1 MIFNR
6 IKSEGLSHF
15 SYFLGSSNEAVVID
29 PRRDCQIYIDL
40 AKTEKMKIKYI
51 FETHRNEDYV
61 IGSVELSHLTG
72 AKIFHGIGLDFKF
85 GERIEDN
92 QVFSFGKMKL
102 HAIHTPGHTDESMSY
117 TLIDEKLKQ
126 QNIMVFTGD
135 TVFVGDVGRI
145 DLYGIKE
152 APRLAESLYD
162 SIFNKILPLGD
173 GVIICPAHG
182 GGSICGGSISDQ
194 EWSTLGLERLN
205 NPALQKSKKEFIRF
219 KINEKLEHPP
229 YFKKMEQINLN
240 GPPILDKIPSP
251 PPLSSKEFK
260 DCINNN
266 SLILDVRKPSAFG
279 GSYIKG
285 SFNIWLDGLPAFG
298 GWILN
303 YDQPIVLILDDPR
316 NLKIAVQ
323 FLIRLGFD
331 TIEGYLCGSVQNC
344 GIESWYNDALPTEH
358 GGLLTV
364 QELKNWID
372 ENNDLFVLDVRTDN
386 EWEKE
391 HIENINHIYV
401 GNLNDRLIEIP
412 HNKPIA
418 VICSVGNR
426 GSIGASILRS
436 ADRKNVYNVIGG
448 MVAWKKAGYPVT

>member
-15 SYFLGSSNEAVVID
+15 SYFLGSKKEAIVID

-61 IGSVELSHLTG
+61 IGSMELSHFTG
-72 AKIFHGIGLDFKF
+72 AKIFHGSGLDFKF
-85 GERIEDN
+85 GEKIEDN
-92 QVFSFGKMKL
+92 QVFSFGRMKL
-102 HAIHTPGHTDESMSY
+102 RAIYTPGHTDESMSY
-117 TLIDEKLKQ
+117 SLIDESLTQ

-135 TVFVGDVGRI
+135 ALFVGDVGRT
-145 DLYGIKE
+145 DLYGEKE
-152 APRLAESLYD
+152 TPRLAENLYD

-173 GVIICPAHG
+173 GVILCPAHG

-205 NPALQKSKKEFIRF
+205 NPILQKSKKEFIKF
-219 KINEKLEHPP
+219 KINEKLERPP
-229 YFKKMEQINLN
+229 YFTKMEQMNLN
-240 GPPILDKIPSP
+240 GPPILYSIPSP

-260 DCINNN
+260 NCINDNA
-266 SLILDVRKPSAFG
+266 LILDVRKPSSFG
-279 GSYIKG
+279 GSYIKE
-285 SFNIWLDGLPAFG
+285 SVNIWLDGLPAFG
-298 GWILN
+298 GWVLS
-303 YDQPIVLILDDPR
+303 YDQPIVLILDNPQ
-316 NLKIAVQ
+316 NLKIAVK

-331 TIEGYLCGSVQNC
+331 KIDGYLCDSVEDC

-364 QELKNWID
+364 QELKNWLH
-372 ENNDLFVLDVRTDN
+372 NNDDLFILDVRTDN

-401 GNLNDRLIEIP
+401 GNLKNRLTEIP
-412 HNKPIA
+412 KNKPIA

-426 GSIGASILRS
+426 GSIGASILRQ
-436 ADRKNVYNVIGG
+436 ANRKNVSNVIGG
-448 MVAWKKAGYPVT
+448 MIAWKKAGYPVI